1 MARRA
6 EDLLRDVLEL
16 SEPDRLDLVVEVL
29 AQLDGPRDPDWDES
43 WLAELDRREE
53 STPEEPTADE
63 EWSAVRA
70 RLRAGSR

>member
-16 SEPDRLDLVVEVL
+16 PEADRLDLIVEVL
-29 AQLDGPRDPDWDES
+29 AQLDGPRDPDWDEA

-53 STPEEPTADE
+53 STPDQPTAEE
-63 EWSAVRA
+63 EWSVVRA
-70 RLRAGSR
+70 RLRAASR

>member
-16 SEPDRLDLVVEVL
+16 PEPDRLDLVVEVL
-29 AQLDGPRDPDWDES
+29 AQLDGPRDPDWDEA
-43 WLAELDRREE
+43 WLAELDRREA
-53 STPEEPTADE
+53 SAPDEPTADE
-63 EWSAVRA
+63 EWSVVRS